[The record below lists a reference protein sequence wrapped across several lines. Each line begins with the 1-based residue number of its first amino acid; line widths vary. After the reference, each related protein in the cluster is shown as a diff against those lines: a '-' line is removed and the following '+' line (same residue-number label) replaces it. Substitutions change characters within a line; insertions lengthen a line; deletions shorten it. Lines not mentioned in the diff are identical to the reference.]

1 MAFAGALLGLSF
13 AINPDRH
20 EVLFGLLQ
28 FAQFPGW
35 FVCAYLLPG
44 SFESINT
51 TNYIEIAVPVNAA
64 LYALILFFVLRS
76 RHRVGGFRSTASPMK
91 RS

>member
-64 LYALILFFVLRS
+64 LYALILFFALRFW
-76 RHRVGGFRSTASPMK
+76 RKVDGVGSTTAVMRRP
-91 RS
+91 